1 MSVICNNN
9 KNVETPKWERER
21 KKSATSHARGHS
33 HRCRLPL
40 QQFQPL
46 APTTPAESGRSRRRR
61 GSPMMPALPHRSSSN
76 LPTLHLPIHSRRH
89 LLPPAAAPAAAGG
102 VRACSTE
109 RLHGLGS
116 SSSFGGGCARPA
128 ASSNDLIAQAQI
140 VPSSRLEF
148 APIPF
153 PPSQPKLPIDALL
166 FLF

>member
-1 MSVICNNN
+1 
-9 KNVETPKWERER
+9 
-21 KKSATSHARGHS
+21 
-33 HRCRLPL
+33 
-40 QQFQPL
+40 
-46 APTTPAESGRSRRRR
+46 
-61 GSPMMPALPHRSSSN
+61 MPALPID
-76 LPTLHLPIHSRRH
+76 LPQIFLLCTSQSILAATYFRRRPSR
-89 LLPPAAAPAAAGG
+89 LQSAAGG
-102 VRACSTE
+102 VHACSTE

-148 APIPF
+148 APILF